1 MGESIRGSELV
12 DLGVAVL
19 FNLVWRSRIMR
30 CMGCMTRG

>member
-19 FNLVWRSRIMR
+19 LNLVWRSRIMR
-30 CMGCMTRG
+30 YMECMTRG

>member
-19 FNLVWRSRIMR
+19 LNLVLY
-30 CMGCMTRG
+30 GVRGLCVTWDA